1 MAVCR
6 CIHVVCALLMFR
18 SVIAATT
25 ASSNTTT
32 NVTTV
37 TTALNSTTVTTATTA
52 DAGTCEFFLTNSKTR
67 DELSEALKSGI
78 RMIKYNV
85 RFKRY
90 PADILLAKGGDLF
103 RPNLWIRSTS
113 RQGQSLLMLDD
124 NFEMLSLSLLGIGVV
139 LMNVELDEKPSGCM
153 NQLTS
158 VERENM
164 TRYMVF
170 NDFKLPGPGE
180 KSESLS
186 KGERICNMR
195 IVPIDDTANFVYH
208 CCHIDPDGQEICEDV
223 HRDVWINVLL
233 ICIILIK
240 VLVVL
245 YSPLF
250 VPDTFY
256 RKKFTATEYVYNIP
270 QDKKKKKIK
279 IVKTMYPG
287 SYTSENP
294 PIRLEELEGLE
305 YMKLSLNS
313 LQVDKIYDLK
323 LHRIQLLVKAR
334 KLLSETY
341 VPVSV
346 TKMIYENIFRCKM
359 RNLPSLKPCCDTGIC
374 GVIDVGCKVL
384 TWFRCLRIFAKMI
397 LIGLLAV
404 PWIIRLVMY
413 FTYEAVIVEE
423 KNAAAD
429 RFQTGMHF
437 HGSFTLYLTPLHGLF
452 VAIYIIV
459 SIDSF
464 AYGLLGKTMKNRFKF
479 ILRKCLRDMRERS
492 RLSAYGWAVAL
503 ALLPFKRFGLVGF
516 FLVPLYWIILLPIMI
531 PILAFYTFP
540 ALNLSIRLII
550 HLFLFMCPNKVLD
563 RFNKMSENMANVKN
577 NLNLK
582 DIGDEEEFQG
592 KENMSKK
599 EVCIQ
604 LCIIIMCLTSFW
616 SLTFLLMECLSF
628 FVEVGVY
635 TLMGIIVNAGA
646 TLQYVTVIF
655 LIGMYAKNA
664 FGGVH
669 AKYLA
674 YHKIIR
680 GQLLGR
686 KQDEMK
692 KTARQEA
699 DVQENSVFRVQSSYN
714 AADNTSGIGIEVKD
728 GSLRWKTEGLLV
740 FLSSMDQPFTPE
752 KFFFETINMNYCGC
766 PGKLWQNTVN
776 AFYNFMKI
784 MVFLFFVVI
793 VVLAFG
799 NQFST
804 TNQMLATLAGGFV
817 PFVFRNFFM
826 KGGASFT
833 VDTGS
838 IQFVTEFERTI
849 AAFTQKWFVSD
860 IIPASITEAGVP
872 LESADEVKPEEK
884 EGRGDESEIVNAD
897 NNNAENKDTIPLVET
912 NVTNEANDIR
922 LEIESDDSEMD
933 ETKVDLIIDIARFDK
948 LNRRIGMEGS
958 LVNVGSLSMLA
969 DGNASI
975 YRSPRQT
982 NALVV

>member
-1 MAVCR
+1 MAMSWLMQVACS
-6 CIHVVCALLMFR
+6 VLLMKAVVVETN
-18 SVIAATT
+18 STSNGEGSISAAVSSTSKTT
-25 ASSNTTT
+25 AVYNEK
-32 NVTTV
+32 
-37 TTALNSTTVTTATTA
+37 
-52 DAGTCEFFLTNSKTR
+52 CEFFLTDSTLHDR
-67 DELSEALKSGI
+67 LSETLGSKVN
-78 RMIKYNV
+78 MIKFNV
-85 RFKRY
+85 KFKGY
-90 PADILLAKGGDLF
+90 PDDILIAKGGDLF

-139 LMNVELDEKPSGCM
+139 LMDVELHEKPQGCM
-153 NQLTS
+153 NHLTPK
-158 VERENM
+158 ERENS

-180 KSESLS
+180 KSGSLS
-186 KGERICNMR
+186 KKERICNMR
-195 IVPIDDTANFVYH
+195 IVPENDKANFVYH
-208 CCHIDPDGQEICEDV
+208 CCHIDPDGNEICEDV
-223 HRDVWINVLL
+223 HRDLWINVLL
-233 ICIILIK
+233 ICIIIIK
-240 VLVVL
+240 VMVVL
-245 YSPLF
+245 YSPTF
-250 VPDTFY
+250 VPETFY
-256 RKKFTATEYVYNIP
+256 RKKFTATEYVHHIP
-270 QDKKKKKIK
+270 PDKKKKKLK

-294 PIRLEELEGLE
+294 PIRLEKIEGLE

-313 LQVDKIYDLK
+313 LQVDKIYDVK
-323 LHRIQLLVKAR
+323 LDRIQLLVKAR

-384 TWFRCLRIFAKMI
+384 TWFRCLRIFAKLI
-397 LIGLLAV
+397 LIGLLAI

-413 FTYEAVIVEE
+413 FTYEAAIVEE
-423 KNAAAD
+423 KNEAAE
-429 RFQTGMHF
+429 RFQAGMHF

-464 AYGLLGKTMKNRFKF
+464 AYGLLGTAMKNRFKF

-492 RLSAYGWAVAL
+492 RSSAYGWAVAL
-503 ALLPFKRFGLVGF
+503 ALLPFKRFGLIGF
-516 FLVPLYWIILLPIMI
+516 LLVPIYWILLLPIMV

-550 HLFLFMCPNKVLD
+550 HLFLFMCPNRVLD
-563 RFNKMSENMANVKN
+563 HFNKMSENMSSVKN

-582 DIGDEEEFQG
+582 DIGEEEEFQG

-664 FGGVH
+664 FSGVH
-669 AKYLA
+669 SKYLD

-680 GQLLGR
+680 GQLLSR
-686 KQDEMK
+686 KREEMK
-692 KTARQEA
+692 QTARQ
-699 DVQENSVFRVQSSYN
+699 DSMIQENTVFRVQSSYN
-714 AADNTSGIGIEVKD
+714 AADKTSGIGIEVKD
-728 GSLRWKTEGLLV
+728 GNLRWTTEGLLV

-766 PGKLWQNTVN
+766 PGKLWQNTLY

-826 KGGASFT
+826 KGAGSFT

-838 IQFVTEFERTI
+838 IQFVTEFESTI
-849 AAFTQKWFVSD
+849 ARFTQKWSVSD

-872 LESADEVKPEEK
+872 LELAEEVKPGDDGGREE
-884 EGRGDESEIVNAD
+884 ESEIVHPD
-897 NNNAENKDTIPLVET
+897 NNNAENKDSSPLIESNET
-912 NVTNEANDIR
+912 KDIR
-922 LEIESDDSEMD
+922 LDVDSDDSEFD

-948 LNRRIGMEGS
+948 LNRRIGIEGS

-975 YRSPRQT
+975 YRTPQHT
-982 NALVV
+982 NTFVV